1 MNVKKMTAQLGLTGF
16 MALAAAFSMPAAQ
29 AAFGLPD
36 IAIPGG
42 AAKTGAVDVGS
53 LLSQQKD
60 LMGRFKQSMSNM
72 LTAQSLTLEAG
83 GLKEDAQKASAAAA
97 NYGQGSVITK
107 DQLAR
112 DTKVSDNASKAIN
125 DLMKKNGTLSAAG
138 QEKLL
143 TAVPHYAKGM
153 YEGTKLPKSFQSWTD
168 SAKGGLSSLKTDP
181 MNASKLSGGI
191 DDVVTVA
198 TNLPALL
205 GTWTTTS
212 KAFLSYAKSNK
223 VDTKDLS
230 SKMGDL

>member
-1 MNVKKMTAQLGLTGF
+1 MYVKKMTAQLGLTGF
-16 MALAAAFSMPAAQ
+16 MALAAAFSMPAAH
-29 AAFGLPD
+29 AFGLAD
-36 IAIPGG
+36 IAPAAG
-42 AAKTGAVDVGS
+42 ATKGSSVDVGS

-60 LMGRFKQSMSNM
+60 LMGRFKQSMNNM
-72 LTAQSLTLEAG
+72 LVAQALTLEAG

-107 DQLAR
+107 DQLDR
-112 DTKVSDNASKAIN
+112 DTKVSENASKVIN
-125 DLMKKNGTLSAAG
+125 EQIKKNVTLSAAG

-143 TAVPHYAKGM
+143 SAVPHYGAGM

-181 MNASKLSGGI
+181 MNASKLTGSL
-191 DDVVTVA
+191 DDVTTVA

-212 KAFLSYAKSNK
+212 KAFLNYAKSNK

-230 SKMGDL
+230 SKMGSL